1 MNLPRLVK
9 LLVGGGIWG
18 RFAKELPDGEVEF
31 SEDLAFY
38 AGAGIQVVLATSKDW
53 PPTAIIG
60 EDDKGRRYLLQ
71 E

>member
-1 MNLPRLVK
+1 MNLPRLAK
-9 LLVGGGIWG
+9 LLVGRGIWE
-18 RFAKELPDGEVEF
+18 RFAEELPNGEVEF
-31 SEDLAFY
+31 FADLALY
-38 AGAGIQVVLATSKDW
+38 ANAGIQVILAESEDW